1 MAAESKPITMDRWV
15 LTQRP
20 QGKFDA
26 TRDVAKRTEPIPELK
41 KDDVLVE
48 VEMLSVDAFVRT
60 MLDEQAYHGRVEI
73 GGAVPALGYGT
84 VVGAGADAQSHIGK
98 RVLGMVTASSHAV
111 GPMSMSEGGFTQVLS
126 IPGVPQRLSLS
137 LLSFAT
143 GLAAYIGCFKVLKPP
158 KAGET
163 AVVSAAAGGVGSI
176 AVQLLKTTG
185 CRVVGVAGGPVKC
198 EFLKRLGC
206 DAAVDYKAGSFLEDL
221 DGACPDGVNFFF
233 DKLNV
238 IFNK

>member
-1 MAAESKPITMDRWV
+1 MAAESKPTTMSRWV

-26 TRDVAKRTEPIPELK
+26 TRDCAKRTEPIPELK

-143 GLAAYIGCFKVLKPP
+143 GLAAYVGCFKVLKPP

-163 AVVSAAAGGVGSI
+163 AVVSAAAGGVGSS
-176 AVQLLKTTG
+176 
-185 CRVVGVAGGPVKC
+185 P
-198 EFLKRLGC
+198 
-206 DAAVDYKAGSFLEDL
+206 SSS
-221 DGACPDGVNFFF
+221 
-233 DKLNV
+233 
-238 IFNK
+238 

>member
-1 MAAESKPITMDRWV
+1 MAAKPTMDRWV

-26 TRDVAKRTEPIPELK
+26 SRDVAKRTGPIPELK
-41 KDDVLVE
+41 RDDVLVE

-73 GGAVPALGYGT
+73 GGALPALGYGT

-143 GLAAYIGCFKVLKPP
+143 GLAAYVGCFKVLKPP
-158 KAGET
+158 RAGELISHQ
-163 AVVSAAAGGVGSI
+163 ARLHEGESIGRHRGVSARS
-176 AVQLLKTTG
+176 
-185 CRVVGVAGGPVKC
+185 
-198 EFLKRLGC
+198 
-206 DAAVDYKAGSFLEDL
+206 
-221 DGACPDGVNFFF
+221 
-233 DKLNV
+233 
-238 IFNK
+238 